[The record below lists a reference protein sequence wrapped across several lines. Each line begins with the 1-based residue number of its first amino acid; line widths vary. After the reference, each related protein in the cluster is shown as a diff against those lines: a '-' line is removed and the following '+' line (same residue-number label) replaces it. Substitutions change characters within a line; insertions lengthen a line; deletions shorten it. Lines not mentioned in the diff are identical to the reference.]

1 MSLLVYDALM
11 FNRTLEAKMKFT
23 AWLSKVDRLLIARNG
38 RDTSFW
44 PEVNYFSMYESG
56 ATPEQCMQSIMRA
69 ASN

>member
-23 AWLSKVDRLLIARNG
+23 AWFRKVEALLG
-38 RDTSFW
+38 REANFW
-44 PEVNYFSMYESG
+44 PEVPYFSMYESG